1 MTRKLLPFLLLAL
14 SAPAWGAYAYSYHPT
29 LSHTMVSG
37 SSDLATYTVYVHLS
51 GTDFKDVAHGGLIQN
66 STTFNGQTVPADFQE
81 DTTSTCTGSLGST
94 RDYFDIEKWDN
105 VNGTIDMFVGPITL
119 SHTADWTPYFCMDA
133 AAVTT
138 YQGGTVGQAWASRY
152 LIVNHMANVT
162 TGLDSTANGNTLTR
176 SDSTYITNTAGLIDG
191 AAAIANVSTYMYTSP
206 FTPPTTFSVSALA
219 YCTNLT
225 STGGG
230 NYIAGMQTGT
240 VDWQLSFNDLGGA
253 NPPRLLVNNGGYNSV
268 TGPNLSINTW
278 YYIKGTYNGSTIA
291 LYINGTQ
298 YTASSAGTLNTT
310 SMKLI
315 VGNLESTEQYVNPFN
330 GTLDEFR
337 FSNVADSAAE
347 TITETNNLMNFASY
361 WTLGSKSA
369 VGGGAAT
376 VTMTPIIM

>member
-1 MTRKLLPFLLLAL
+1 
-14 SAPAWGAYAYSYHPT
+14 
-29 LSHTMVSG
+29 
-37 SSDLATYTVYVHLS
+37 
-51 GTDFKDVAHGGLIQN
+51 
-66 STTFNGQTVPADFQE
+66 
-81 DTTSTCTGSLGST
+81 
-94 RDYFDIEKWDN
+94 
-105 VNGTIDMFVGPITL
+105 
-119 SHTADWTPYFCMDA
+119 
-133 AAVTT
+133 
-138 YQGGTVGQAWASRY
+138 
-152 LIVNHMANVT
+152 
-162 TGLDSTANGNTLTR
+162 
-176 SDSTYITNTAGLIDG
+176 
-191 AAAIANVSTYMYTSP
+191 
-206 FTPPTTFSVSALA
+206 
-219 YCTNLT
+219 
-225 STGGG
+225 
-230 NYIAGMQTGT
+230 MQTGT

-253 NPPRLLVNNGGYNSV
+253 TPPRLLVNNGGYNSV